1 MGCFRAQG
9 RRHLVRGKDLPEG
22 TNTALVLLVV
32 PHSDT
37 QDEKSEGRVGAATAL
52 FPSGQSQMVPVH
64 LSLSF
69 LFPGVPVAQ
78 MVKNLPAM
86 QET

>member
-1 MGCFRAQG
+1 MSHSGWNLRDENEGLGHGSKLRASSHPSPPFLLQG
-9 RRHLVRGKDLPEG
+9 
-22 TNTALVLLVV
+22 ASVV

-69 LFPGVPVAQ
+69 L
-78 MVKNLPAM
+78 
-86 QET
+86 